1 MSGTGTA
8 AATAIILIGLVIG
21 LILAEPSLEDAMDDL
36 RETRKESSEKSLG
49 LANSRISLTS
59 AIFNNTTK
67 VLNTTIENEG
77 STVLEI
83 RHIDIL
89 LNGTWAEAD
98 FGGED
103 FIYPSDQVVATLKN
117 VTQPASVKVV
127 TRYGI
132 SDQTSEIEIET

>member
-8 AATAIILIGLVIG
+8 AATAIILIGVVIG

-49 LANSRISLTS
+49 LANSRISLIS

-98 FGGED
+98 FGGKD
-103 FIYPSDQVVATLKN
+103 FIYPSSRVVATLKN
-117 VTQPASVKVV
+117 VTDPRSVKVV
-127 TRYGI
+127 TRYGV
-132 SDQTSEIEIET
+132 SDQTSGIEIET